1 MRQRRR
7 PRAPRLQGRGPPE
20 ASGHFMD
27 TDNSPMGWGTLTVSV
42 LCCRAVQ
49 SVYKPAVHYQYLP
62 WPTGVRRFPPLLL
75 PRPWRTTTPRPRSS
89 VDDLRVDGSK
99 GGGGGGRELGGGAG
113 RAAHAQPSSRCG
125 TSATARPPRLV
136 GPANVRASSPVL
148 LPTAPSPASG
158 EGVQSAGAPYRPT
171 RGSAPPLGRSSS
183 PPCHSP
189 PPPFSL
195 PPSRPRAGQGG
206 PPASPYL
213 LLSGFPRVAYLA
225 AMHANR
231 HICTPSACQLRPQ
244 LVGIRVGSADPTRRY
259 RIACRP

>member
-49 SVYKPAVHYQYLP
+49 SVCKPAVHYQYLP

-125 TSATARPPRLV
+125 RSATARPPRLV

-158 EGVQSAGAPYRPT
+158 EGVQSAGAPYRHGARHHPSGAHHP
-171 RGSAPPLGRSSS
+171 RLVI
-183 PPCHSP
+183 P
-189 PPPFSL
+189 PPPPSL
-195 PPSRPRAGQGG
+195 CPRRAHGRDRGAHPPPRI
-206 PPASPYL
+206 Y
-213 LLSGFPRVAYLA
+213 FFRVSLEW
-225 AMHANR
+225 R
-231 HICTPSACQLRPQ
+231 T
-244 LVGIRVGSADPTRRY
+244 
-259 RIACRP
+259 